1 MKPGRILSV
10 VIPEI
15 GQTFTVDANGVVAI
29 SKIDRGAII
38 FYKDDVF
45 VEYNDT
51 QCIFSGKTYTE
62 KMNGIPSYNR
72 I

>member
-15 GQTFTVDANGVVAI
+15 GQTFTVDANGVIAI

-38 FYKDDVF
+38 FYKDDTF
-45 VEYNDT
+45 VEYNDRR
-51 QCIFSGKTYTE
+51 CIFSGKTYIE
-62 KMNGIPSYNR
+62 KANSLNAFY
-72 I
+72 